1 MSHGSREPELGG
13 EVLDGT
19 SASSKQ
25 GERILWGF
33 LSAGML
39 ALLALGA
46 NRLAALSPKAL
57 EYPLWAAVLG
67 LLANGLA
74 SGLKIKDRLSAVVRT
89 ELFLKVGL
97 VLLGASVNLT
107 EVLSVGVRG
116 LVQALVLV
124 TAVFFFTWWLG
135 GVLQLEKKLRAVMCA
150 AVSICGVSAAIAAAG
165 SILAKKEHLAYVTAL
180 VIVTALPLMVL
191 MPWLA
196 TVAGMPPQWA
206 GAWFGG
212 NIDTTAAVVGAGA
225 IYGEEAV
232 RVASIVKMAQNAL
245 IGVVAFL
252 LAFYWVAREERAGA
266 GRPSAR
272 VLWDRFPK
280 FVLGFVLVSV
290 LASAGVFTKAQV
302 KDITALRNWAFTL
315 AFVGIGWDL
324 AFGEFRKIGLRPLV
338 VYLAAT
344 AFNTILALGVSW
356 FLFGRG

>member
-1 MSHGSREPELGG
+1 MNDTASAQSTR
-13 EVLDGT
+13 GT
-19 SASSKQ
+19 
-25 GERILWGF
+25 RVLWGVA
-33 LSAGML
+33 SAIML
-39 ALLALGA
+39 VLLALGA
-46 NRLAALSPKAL
+46 NRLAAVSPRAL
-57 EYPLWAAVLG
+57 EYPLWAAILG
-67 LLANGLA
+67 LLANAVA
-74 SGLKIKDRLSAVVRT
+74 SGLKVKDKLGPVVRT

-97 VLLGASVNLT
+97 VLLGASVNIT

-116 LVQALVLV
+116 LIQALLMVSLV
-124 TAVFFFTWWLG
+124 FLFTWWLG
-135 GVLQLEKKLRAVMCA
+135 RVLQLEKKLRAVMCA

-165 SILAKKEHLAYVTAL
+165 SILAKKEHLAYVTAM

-191 MPWLA
+191 MPW
-196 TVAGMPPQWA
+196 VASVTGMSASWA

-252 LAFYWVAREERAGA
+252 LALYWVAREERAA
-266 GRPSAR
+266 GERPSAR

-280 FVLGFVLVSV
+280 FVLGFMLVSV
-290 LASAGVFTKAQV
+290 LASVGTFTKAQV

-344 AFNTILALGVSW
+344 LFNTVLALGVSW
-356 FLFGRG
+356 ILFGRG